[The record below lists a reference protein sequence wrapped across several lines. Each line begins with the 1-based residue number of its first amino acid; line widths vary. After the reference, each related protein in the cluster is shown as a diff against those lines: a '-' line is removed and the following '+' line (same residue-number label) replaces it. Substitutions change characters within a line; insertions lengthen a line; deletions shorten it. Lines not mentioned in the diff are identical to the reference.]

1 MSDYIHNDHDKSYK
15 YVLQDQ
21 RVYHQ
26 ALRSGKARVSYGR
39 IMLLGPAAVGK
50 TSLRHGFMNEPL
62 PDKANS
68 TVLAHTRPVKHYWV
82 KSGRHSICY
91 WAEMSEE
98 DEISENLQLFHQYR
112 TSLTDVERYSCRD
125 SVVDESRHEVVHSE
139 VTAHE
144 AVITSRLIS
153 SKKIEDDEV
162 FFHLWDCGGQP
173 IFLDILPAF
182 LSSRTVFL
190 LMFNA
195 FKSLDEPFQVVVNNE
210 GQQRNEAVLEISIL
224 SLLQKWMSSIYAR
237 FGNVGQSGQLPAYPR
252 IIVVGTHADQ
262 LAPGQPVQARK
273 EMIAQVFSKISS
285 TIEGNEYAD
294 MILDMVMVDNTF
306 AGKSDQTGSGFE
318 ELHYLI
324 ATFVQEKLTTET
336 PISWIHL
343 RKVLQLYIKK
353 NKPVISLEEVYSI
366 AKDCR
371 IPREDVPSALLFYH
385 ELGVFLFYA
394 DIKSLKSVVFL
405 EPQWLVDRF
414 GELLARWKEKP
425 EHRNMWNILTK
436 YGILVE
442 PLYEAV
448 LSKVQKFGLTPSSL
462 VNMLEHF
469 CLAAPIVTKGV
480 HSRSGIVKEYFVPL
494 MLHHHLSQSTL
505 SSSQPSAVKSAAPIH
520 LTFLSGYVPPGYFV
534 RLATSLAA
542 KKEVNVFFLPGI
554 YRNQITMDIG
564 VDRLTIT
571 EHNDTIELHFSR
583 QASFREPFRES
594 CQRVLK
600 ILHECFV
607 EVYQWLPGVSAGIA
621 FLCSEC
627 KANPGADTS
636 WRAKAFQFTVD
647 QLETDYLHCQMGHH
661 SLPTLPE
668 RYWLQPDSSLYKVSS
683 LQCMYI
689 RVYSFCS

>member
-1 MSDYIHNDHDKSYK
+1 
-15 YVLQDQ
+15 
-21 RVYHQ
+21 
-26 ALRSGKARVSYGR
+26 
-39 IMLLGPAAVGK
+39 MLLGPAAVGK

-82 KSGRHSICY
+82 KSGRHLCS

-112 TSLTDVERYSCRD
+112 TSLTDVEKYD
-125 SVVDESRHEVVHSE
+125 SVVNESRHKVVHSD
-139 VTAHE
+139 VAKHE
-144 AVITSRLIS
+144 ALITSRLINT
-153 SKKIEDDEV
+153 KKIEDDEV

-173 IFLDILPAF
+173 IFLDLLPAF

-195 FKSLDEPFQVVVNNE
+195 SKSLDEPFQVVVNNE
-210 GQQRNEAVLEISIL
+210 GQQWNEAVLEISIL

-262 LAPGQPVQARK
+262 LAPGQPIQARK
-273 EMIAQVFSKISS
+273 EVIAQVFSKISS
-285 TIEGNEYAD
+285 AIEGNEYAD
-294 MILDMVMVDNTF
+294 MILDMLMVDNTC

-318 ELHYLI
+318 ELHHLI
-324 ATFVQEKLTTET
+324 STFVQEKLTTET

-366 AKDCR
+366 AKDCC

-414 GELLARWKEKP
+414 GELLTRWKEKP
-425 EHRNMWNILTK
+425 EHRNMWNTLTQ

-448 LSKVQKFGLTPSSL
+448 LSKVQKSSLTPSSL
-462 VNMLEHF
+462 VDMLEHF
-469 CLAAPIVTKGV
+469 CLAAPIVTDGV
-480 HSRSGIVKEYFVPL
+480 HSRSGKVKEYFVPL
-494 MLHHHLSQSTL
+494 MLHRHLSQSTL
-505 SSSQPSAVKSAAPIH
+505 SSSPPQPSAVKSAAPIH

-534 RLATSLAA
+534 RLATSLTAE
-542 KKEVNVFFLPGI
+542 KEVNVLFHPGI

-583 QASFREPFRES
+583 QLVSLREPFRES

-600 ILHECFV
+600 ILHKCFA
-607 EVYQWLPGVSAGIA
+607 EVYQWLPGASAGLA
-621 FLCSEC
+621 FLCSKCC
-627 KANPGADTS
+627 KAASCAADTS
-636 WRAKAFQFTVD
+636 WRTKACQFTVD
-647 QLETDYLHCQMGHH
+647 HIETDYLHCQMGHH

-683 LQCMYI
+683 LQYI
-689 RVYSFCS
+689 HTYTNIFICRLMKRFPRLSLMMH

>member
-1 MSDYIHNDHDKSYK
+1 
-15 YVLQDQ
+15 
-21 RVYHQ
+21 
-26 ALRSGKARVSYGR
+26 
-39 IMLLGPAAVGK
+39 MLLGPAAVGK
-50 TSLRHGFMNEPL
+50 TSLRHGLMNERL

-82 KSGRHSICY
+82 KSGRHSVCY
-91 WAEMSEE
+91 WAGMSEE
-98 DEISENLQLFHQYR
+98 DEILENLQLFHQYR
-112 TSLTDVERYSCRD
+112 TSLTDVEKYNR
-125 SVVDESRHEVVHSE
+125 VVDESRHEVVHSE

-173 IFLDILPAF
+173 IFLDLLPAF

-195 FKSLDEPFQVVVNNE
+195 SKSLDEPFQVVVNNE
-210 GQQRNEAVLEISIL
+210 GQQWNEEVLEISIL
-224 SLLQKWMSSIYAR
+224 ALLQKWMSSIYAQ
-237 FGNVGQSGQLPAYPR
+237 FGTIGQSIQLPSYPR

-262 LAPGQPVQARK
+262 LAPGQPIQARK
-273 EMIAQVFSKISS
+273 EVIAQVFSKISS
-285 TIEGNEYAD
+285 AIEGNEYAD
-294 MILDMVMVDNTF
+294 MILDMLMVDNTC

-318 ELHYLI
+318 ELHHLI
-324 ATFVQEKLTTET
+324 ATFVEEKLTTET

-353 NKPVISLEEVYSI
+353 NKPVVSLEEVYSI
-366 AKDCR
+366 AKDCH

-414 GELLARWKEKP
+414 GELLTRWKEKP
-425 EHRNMWNILTK
+425 EHRNMWNTLTQ

-448 LSKVQKFGLTPSSL
+448 LSEVQKFGLTPSSL
-462 VNMLEHF
+462 VDMLERF

-480 HSRSGIVKEYFVPL
+480 HSRSGKVKEYFVPL
-494 MLHHHLSQSTL
+494 MLHRHLPQSTL
-505 SSSQPSAVKSAAPIH
+505 SSSPPQPSAVKSAAPIH

-534 RLATSLAA
+534 RLATSIAA
-542 KKEVNVFFLPGI
+542 KNEVIVFFLPGI

-600 ILHECFV
+600 ILHECFAKV
-607 EVYQWLPGVSAGIA
+607 CQWLPGTSAGLA

-627 KANPGADTS
+627 RKAASCADTS
-636 WRAKAFQFTVD
+636 WRAKACQFTVN
-647 QLETDYLHCQMGHH
+647 QLDTDYLHCQMGHH

-668 RYWLQPDSSLYKVSS
+668 KYWLQPDSSLFEVSS
-683 LQCMYI
+683 LQYM
-689 RVYSFCS
+689 